1 MLQRFHKMGT
11 RARASRRVRTPHAS
25 RRRAGSPQPLFG
37 RPRSCVAQWRR
48 FGREAAFDLHRRLQ
62 PGPRHFQQDLAVPFR
77 FGLAGPTQALLRE
90 LAEFLGGCRHGA
102 LLLTTG
108 GSARGLSATGA
119 CMRDGAGDNGN
130 VYHAEDG
137 RDSQMSAP
145 LHVGALSAPLRHPE
159 LRLVMSRA
167 SAGRCGEVVVDQP
180 QYSVSGIR
188 LIRAL
193 TYLAMRQ
200 S

>member
-1 MLQRFHKMGT
+1 
-11 RARASRRVRTPHAS
+11 
-25 RRRAGSPQPLFG
+25 
-37 RPRSCVAQWRR
+37 
-48 FGREAAFDLHRRLQ
+48 
-62 PGPRHFQQDLAVPFR
+62 LAVRFR

-90 LAEFLGGCRHGA
+90 LAEFFGGCRHGA

-145 LHVGALSAPLRHPE
+145 LGPSPS
-159 LRLVMSRA
+159 VMSA
-167 SAGRCGEVVVDQP
+167 
-180 QYSVSGIR
+180 
-188 LIRAL
+188 
-193 TYLAMRQ
+193 
-200 S
+200 

>member
-1 MLQRFHKMGT
+1 MTLGGL
-11 RARASRRVRTPHAS
+11 ASEPGEWDPCAKR
-25 RRRAGSPQPLFG
+25 PQPKWPSFCW
-37 RPRSCVAQWRR
+37 PRSCAAQRPR
-48 FGREAAFDLHRRLQ
+48 FGSEDAFDLHRRLQ
-62 PGPRHFQQDLAVPFR
+62 PGPRHFQQDLAVPLR
-77 FGLAGPTQALLRE
+77 FGLACPTQALLRE
-90 LAEFLGGCRHGA
+90 LAEFFGGCRHGA
-102 LLLTTG
+102 LLSTTG

-137 RDSQMSAP
+137 RDSQT
-145 LHVGALSAPLRHPE
+145 SAPLRHPE
-159 LRLVMSRA
+159 SPARDAPRF
-167 SAGRCGEVVVDQP
+167 GRCGEVVVDQA

-188 LIRAL
+188 FIRAL